1 MRLSSWY
8 VVPQEGSR
16 TSSAQKRPKMPKTSA
31 TFTRPAALIVESDA
45 SFREALREAS
55 QGQDV
60 FEVLRRALASR
71 GYDVVITFCPEE
83 AQRLMQERSFD
94 RIYSDGTLP
103 LTQAHSGAQAPAGP
117 RVEDRDDGT
126 ARVQFDQVVPW
137 SVAMQLLDILANNPP
152 NEPRRLS

>member
-1 MRLSSWY
+1 M
-8 VVPQEGSR
+8 VPQEGSR

-31 TFTRPAALIVESDA
+31 TSTRPAALIVESDA

-71 GYDVVITFCPEE
+71 GYDVVITFCPDE
-83 AQRLMQERSFD
+83 ARRLMQERSFD
-94 RIYSDGTLP
+94 KVYSDGTL
-103 LTQAHSGAQAPAGP
+103 LMTEATAQAPAGP
-117 RVEDRDDGT
+117 RVEDRDNGT

>member
-1 MRLSSWY
+1 
-8 VVPQEGSR
+8 
-16 TSSAQKRPKMPKTSA
+16 MPKTSA
-31 TFTRPAALIVESDA
+31 TSTRPAALIVESDA

-55 QGQDV
+55 QGHDV
-60 FEVLRRALASR
+60 FEVLRRALVSR

-83 AQRLMQERSFD
+83 ARRLMQERSFD
-94 RIYSDGTLP
+94 KIYSDGTL
-103 LTQAHSGAQAPAGP
+103 LMTEATAQAPAGP

-152 NEPRRLS
+152 KEPRRLS